1 MNKVVLLALCLALGA
16 CSTNGVPVGEK
27 FPGIEPEFMV
37 PAPVLKTIPAGTPA
51 SGVFDIVVDNY
62 ATYHDIAAQLKG
74 WQDWYVKQ
82 QTIFDDLNKKTS
94 NK

>member
-1 MNKVVLLALCLALGA
+1 MNKVALIVLCLTLGA
-16 CSTNGVPVGEK
+16 CSTTGVPVGEK
-27 FPGIEPEFMV
+27 FPEIDSDFMV
-37 PAPVLKTIPAGTPA
+37 PAPSLKTVPAGTSA

-62 ATYHDIAAQLKG
+62 ATYHDVAAQLKG